1 MIEKNIEKKHANR
14 ISYQMWYKRCFKGK
28 SSRGSKTAKGGPY
41 PLVDLDGGG
50 GVQIRCDTGVM
61 EKMQEVQAKQMD
73 MMTKFMGAM
82 IEILNEEN
90 LYEHRN
96 TFWLRH

>member
-1 MIEKNIEKKHANR
+1 
-14 ISYQMWYKRCFKGK
+14 
-28 SSRGSKTAKGGPY
+28 
-41 PLVDLDGGG
+41 
-50 GVQIRCDTGVM
+50 M
-61 EKMQEVQAKQMD
+61 EKMQEAQAKQMD

>member
-1 MIEKNIEKKHANR
+1 MQIELVTKCDTNDALKESLVGGPKLR
-14 ISYQMWYKRCFKGK
+14 
-28 SSRGSKTAKGGPY
+28 RGSISASGFGQ
-41 PLVDLDGGG
+41 GG

-61 EKMQEVQAKQMD
+61 EKMQEAQAKQMD